1 MAGTSA
7 YLLAADN
14 HNVMNVGAS
23 WTEPSTWETKLGNVG
38 KFIATSAM
46 SGANSFYNSAAQ
58 VGDWLGLDTK
68 QNDTNNWISAMD
80 TDLGI
85 YYRANKEI
93 VDLTGFVAGAIIPG
107 LGGTKLFNIGLD
119 ALKGAQVTGH
129 VGGGLARATGLLIPK
144 TEMYVAAAAK
154 EINSSLAATSLLNA
168 NTTKALISGVYHNV
182 LESMAAET
190 LIVATMFKS
199 PTLDNATVGD
209 IVTNIGVGGLLGGA
223 IGGAFSAA
231 SIFGKLKV
239 ARNAEDIAR
248 FPFIERPGFTAS
260 TTPSERIAQLA
271 YDSEMAA
278 VPFAVKSID
287 GKDIVNNFA
296 VNQSLYASKIT
307 KNFNDIRSAVHE
319 LSGSDVTLGNM
330 VANFSSPLKQ
340 ADGMLTPGFA
350 DQYFQN
356 FSGAI
361 KLARVGEITAP
372 EFKAAKELAKTGS
385 ATTPVG
391 IRFVKITGEDAGH
404 ILDEAPHVL
413 SLGDLYK
420 GQTEV
425 LRTVR
430 AEKFDIKQMFD
441 MGTLT
446 GVRSHLQAEKR
457 YIWAQHILKEIPDNT
472 TIHAT
477 DIPLLERAWKDSQLK
492 IKIISGEGPTLQS
505 ISPASR
511 DELWQYIKTAKV
523 DLANDLH
530 LKTGYKGQ
538 VGDTEF
544 SADTAAKIANVRR
557 SYLEGT
563 TSGSEYDDLLALQ
576 SDNARYIKSI
586 KDRGLPTTEGSE
598 LIDPVFLPKY
608 AKVVYEI
615 GEDLSASHESIL
627 DAITFYK
634 GAQKIYEDGNKR
646 VVAKVLGPYA
656 EMLPDLTDKAMLS
669 ANRGGSGAGL
679 FSGEN
684 SAYGSL
690 GSFMSQI
697 GKTTAGIKQAWAK
710 QVSDE
715 LAAPLVKLGGKME
728 AAFEFESI
736 NQKVS
741 RSGKQW
747 LVRENTLG
755 EKGLVERSLVRG
767 KDGKNLLAEVDD
779 IVDYELLDATNWIP
793 IKHPE
798 TLDAV
803 GAHIGAS
810 GKRTSAYHEI
820 RAQQGKMD
828 MKDSEVFRPIR
839 PDLRS
844 YPHFAFV
851 KDPSVTGSGH
861 TTMIHAASEKDLVA
875 LIDKVPSNYKVVTK
889 ADSEN
894 FFKARGEYEYARTL
908 NENYIDSDLANR
920 GVFSNFFPKSDPQKI
935 IDDVLQ
941 QHLRESDV
949 LAQEAIR
956 LRYEPQFAML
966 EDFGQQYSKYS
977 TSKFASRR
985 EAIEKTSDNPY
996 FNYIKTA
1003 LNISKVSE
1011 NHLVYGFN
1019 KLLDESVSKMY
1030 AAVTRTF
1037 GEIKS
1042 PEELGRINAVLD
1054 EYGMKPAY
1062 YDAALQAHANHTAPR
1077 GVLTSF
1083 VRKANSLLSLF
1094 TLGLDPLNA
1103 VNNAV
1108 GSNILRMTELN
1119 SITRSIKQGNHQLAG
1134 ELAELGKIALPGTGD
1149 QILAPTKMVAK
1160 AIDNFWSDVRGP
1172 KSLMERY
1179 KSMGLIKDRA
1189 EQLKLLVDDFTLKG
1203 TETVAGL
1210 DAKMSA
1216 GFARAKSLAEFGEKA
1231 TGNKLAEELNRF
1243 ISANVMDQITG
1254 LAIKH
1259 GLMDEKTALTYINT
1273 FVNRVEG
1280 NIIAA
1285 QRPLIFQ
1292 GPIGQAIG
1300 LFQSYQFNLLQ
1311 QLFRYVG
1318 EGGKKDIAML
1328 AGLQSTIY
1336 GIQSLPA
1343 FQFINVHIIGQLSG
1357 NQEHRDTYD
1366 AVYGAVGRTAGNFI
1380 LYGIPSNILQ
1390 ANIYSRG
1397 DINPRQITVLPTSLQ
1412 EIPIVQGWGKFL
1424 VNMKEMVGKIG
1435 QGANGWETILQGM
1448 EHNGIS
1454 RPLAG
1459 FAQTLQ
1465 FLGPNGRPY
1474 STSNQG
1480 GILYSNDLA
1489 SWATIVRMAGGRPLD
1504 EAVVNDAMFRV
1515 KSYEASRKEKM
1526 KGLSEAVKSSLIQG
1540 NNPDP
1545 EQLNSFAERYAKLGG
1560 KQTHFN
1566 SWMLGL
1572 YKNAN
1577 VSQAEQ
1583 LEMNLKSPFSQK
1595 IQLLMGG
1602 SDPDE
1607 Q

>member
-1 MAGTSA
+1 MAGTQS

-14 HNVMNVGAS
+14 HNLLNMGAS
-23 WTEPSTWETKLGNVG
+23 WDDPATWETKLGNVG
-38 KFIATSAM
+38 KFIATSAL

-58 VGDWLGLDTK
+58 VGDWIGLDTK
-68 QNDTNNWISAMD
+68 QNDTNAWISSLD
-80 TDLGI
+80 SDYGQ

-93 VDLTGFVAGAIIPG
+93 ADLAGFVAGSLIPG
-107 LGGTKLFNIGLD
+107 LGGTKLFNMGLT
-119 ALKGAQVTGH
+119 ALKTAERTGV
-129 VGGGLARATGLLIPK
+129 VGSGLSRATGLLVPN
-144 TEMYVAAAAK
+144 TERYIAAAAT

-168 NTTKALISGVYHNV
+168 NTAKALASGVYTNV
-182 LESMAAET
+182 LESLAFET
-190 LIVATMFKS
+190 AVVATMFKS

-209 IVTNIGVGGLLGGA
+209 IVANVAMGGLVGGV

-231 SIFGKLKV
+231 TIFGKLKV
-239 ARNAEDIAR
+239 ARNIEDEAR
-248 FPFIERPGFTAS
+248 FPFIERPSFTKS
-260 TTPSERIAQLA
+260 TSPSEQIVNLA

-278 VPFAVKSID
+278 VPFAVRNVD
-287 GKDIVNNFA
+287 GTQIVNNFA
-296 VNQSLYASKIT
+296 VNQSLYEAKIA
-307 KNFNDIRSAVHE
+307 KNFNDIRSSIHK

-330 VANFSSPLKQ
+330 VANFSAPTKT
-340 ADGMLTPGFA
+340 ADNRLTPGFS
-350 DQYFQN
+350 QNYFQN
-356 FSGAI
+356 YSGAI
-361 KLARVGEITAP
+361 KLARVGELTAP
-372 EFKAAKELAKTGS
+372 EIKAAKELAKTGK
-385 ATTPVG
+385 AETPVG
-391 IRFVKITGEDAGH
+391 VRFVKVTGEDAGSV
-404 ILDEAPHVL
+404 LDSAPQVL

-420 GQTEV
+420 GKDRI
-425 LRTVR
+425 LDAVR
-430 AEKFDIKQMFD
+430 AEKFNIKETFD
-441 MGTLT
+441 MTKLVGS
-446 GVRSHLQAEKR
+446 RAYLQAEKR
-457 YIWAQHILKEIPDNT
+457 YVWAAHVLKEIPDNT
-472 TIHAT
+472 LIHAT
-477 DIPLLERAWKDSQLK
+477 DIPLLERAFKDQQLN
-492 IKIISGEGPTLQS
+492 IKIVRGEGPTLEV
-505 ISPASR
+505 ITPASNS
-511 DELWQYIKTAKV
+511 ELWNFLKEAKV
-523 DLANDLH
+523 DLANELH

-538 VGDTEF
+538 IGDTEF
-544 SADTAAKIANVRR
+544 SADTAARIANVRR
-557 SYLEGT
+557 NYLEGT
-563 TSGSEYDDLLALQ
+563 PSGNIYEDLLANQ
-576 SDNARYIKSI
+576 ADNAQYVNSLKE
-586 KDRGLPTTEGSE
+586 RGLSVSEGAE
-598 LIDPVFLPKY
+598 IIDPIFLPKY

-615 GEDLSASHESIL
+615 GEDLSATHESVL

-646 VVAKVLGPYA
+646 VVAKILGNYS

-679 FSGEN
+679 FSAEN

-690 GSFMSQI
+690 GSSMAQI
-697 GKTTAGIKQAWAK
+697 GKVTAGIKEAWRK

-715 LAAPLVKLGGKME
+715 ISPSLIKLGGKME
-728 AAFEFESI
+728 AAFEFESV
-736 NQKVS
+736 NQRVS
-741 RSGKQW
+741 RSGKLW
-747 LVRENTLG
+747 VVRENTLG
-755 EKGLVERSLVRG
+755 ERGLVERSLV
-767 KDGKNLLAEVDD
+767 KDNKGASKFADEAD
-779 IVDYELLDATNWIP
+779 IVDYELLDDTNWIG

-798 TLDAV
+798 TLEAIES
-803 GAHIGAS
+803 HIGAS
-810 GKRTSAYHEI
+810 GKRTNNYREI
-820 RAQQGKMD
+820 RAQQGLMD
-828 MKDSEVFRPIR
+828 AKDSEVFRPIR

-851 KDPSVTGSGH
+851 KDPSVSGAGH
-861 TTMIHAASEKDLVA
+861 TTMIHAASEKELVA
-875 LIDKVPSNYKVVTK
+875 LIDKVPTNYKVVTK
-889 ADSEN
+889 ADSED
-894 FFKARGEYEYARTL
+894 FFKSRNEYEHGRTL
-908 NENYIDSDLANR
+908 NENYIDGDLANR

-935 IDDVLQ
+935 INDVLQ

-949 LAQEAIR
+949 LAQESIR

-966 EDFGQQYSKYS
+966 EDFGKQYSKFS
-977 TSKFASRR
+977 TSKFASSR
-985 EAIEKTSDNPY
+985 EAIEKSSDNPY

-1019 KLLDESVSKMY
+1019 KLLDESVSRAY
-1030 AAVTRTF
+1030 GALQRTF
-1037 GEIKS
+1037 GQVKS
-1042 PEELGRINAVLD
+1042 PEDLEKINAVLD

-1103 VNNAV
+1103 VNNAI

-1119 SITRSIKQGNHQLAG
+1119 SVIRSIKGGNAALAG
-1134 ELAELGKIALPGTGD
+1134 DLASLAKINLPGVDD
-1149 QILAPTKMVAK
+1149 QILAPTKLVAN
-1160 AIDNFWSDVRGP
+1160 AIENFWKDTTGTG
-1172 KSLMERY
+1172 SLISRY
-1179 KSMGLIKDRA
+1179 RDMGLIKDRA
-1189 EQLKLLVDDFTLKG
+1189 EQLKLLVDDFTLQG
-1203 TETVAGL
+1203 TETVASMN
-1210 DAKMSA
+1210 AKMSA
-1216 GFARAKSLAEFGEKA
+1216 GFARAQKLAEGGEKW
-1231 TGNKLAEELNRF
+1231 TGNKLAEEMNRF

-1259 GLMDEKTALTYINT
+1259 GLMDSKTAQAYINT

-1292 GPIGQAIG
+1292 GPVGQAIG

-1343 FQFINVHIIGQLSG
+1343 FQFMNVHIIGQMSG
-1357 NQEHRDTYD
+1357 NQEHKDTYD
-1366 AVYGAVGRTAGNFI
+1366 AVYGAAGHTAGNFI

-1397 DINPRQITVLPTSLQ
+1397 DINPRQITILPTSLQ
-1412 EIPIVQGWGKFL
+1412 EIPLVQGWGKFL
-1424 VNMKEMVGKIG
+1424 GSMKETFSKINAG
-1435 QGANGWETILQGM
+1435 GNVWESMLQGM
-1448 EHNGIS
+1448 EHNGVS

-1465 FLGPNGRPY
+1465 TTGPEGKAY

-1480 GILYSNDLA
+1480 SILYSNDLA

-1515 KSYEASRKEKM
+1515 KSYESSRREKM
-1526 KGLSEAVKSSLIQG
+1526 KGLSETVKSSLIQG
-1540 NNPDP
+1540 NEPDP
-1545 EQLNSFAERYAKLGG
+1545 DQLEQFASKYAALGG

-1577 VSQAEQ
+1577 VSQSEQ
-1583 LEMNLKSPFSQK
+1583 LEMNLKSPFNQK